1 VDDSRGDKVSDGAAE
16 TPAWSEAFA
25 APELA
30 RRRRRTYEGKLQR
43 LDLLP
48 AIAGRT
54 LDIACGHGDALRVL
68 SQHGHRGLVGL
79 DTSRHGNDHPQPF
92 AQIVADGTHLPFA
105 DLSFERILCLH
116 SLHHFRSFEEISR
129 LLAECRRVLTRGGH
143 LYLLD
148 HMGSFW
154 LRGLF
159 HILQWR
165 CPLYPASARRFG
177 EQLREEHDAI
187 FWWLTE
193 WRQLF
198 DTLHLAGFA
207 VERQTRTAAFLYL
220 RCRVDE

>member
-1 VDDSRGDKVSDGAAE
+1 MSDGAAE
-16 TPAWSEAFA
+16 TPAWSAAFA

-43 LDLLP
+43 LDLLRP
-48 AIAGRT
+48 VAGRT
-54 LDIACGHGDALRVL
+54 LDVACGHGDALRIL
-68 SQHGHRGLVGL
+68 SHHGHQRLVGL
-79 DTSRHGNDHPQPF
+79 DTSRHSNDPQPF
-92 AQIVADGTHLPFA
+92 EQMVADGTRLPFA
-105 DLSFERILCLH
+105 DLSFERVLCLH
-116 SLHHFRSFEEISR
+116 SLHHFRSFEDIGHF
-129 LLAECRRVLTRGGH
+129 LAECRRVLTRGGY

-148 HMGSFW
+148 HRGSFW

-159 HILQWR
+159 HMLEWR

-187 FWWLTE
+187 FWWLAE

-198 DTLHLAGFA
+198 DTLRRTGFA